1 MSISKYILSVSQPAI
16 FVIVGEVLLRC
27 VNWLEVLVEKD
38 GVTDIPSP
46 LAVAGLDL
54 SILKYLMVD

>member
-1 MSISKYILSVSQPAI
+1 MSISQYILSVSQPAI
-16 FVIVGEVLLRC
+16 FVIVGEFLLRC
-27 VNWLEVLVEKD
+27 VNWLVVLVEKD

-54 SILKYLMVD
+54 SI